1 MTFGER
7 LKVLREAAGL
17 TQAAVWEASGLP
29 RSTYLK
35 YEQGHVAERVP
46 FTAVVA
52 LAKALG
58 VDCTAFA
65 DCDMAAK
72 GDAEA
77 EAPKPPKGKS
87 K

>member
-7 LKVLREAAGL
+7 LKELREAAGL
-17 TQAAVWEASGLP
+17 TQAAMWDATGLP
-29 RSTYLK
+29 RKTYLN
-35 YEQGHVAERVP
+35 YEQSRVVAVP
-46 FTAVVA
+46 YPAVVA

-65 DCDMAAK
+65 ACDYSPIAEVPTAK
-72 GDAEA
+72 PA
-77 EAPKPPKGKS
+77 KKGKT